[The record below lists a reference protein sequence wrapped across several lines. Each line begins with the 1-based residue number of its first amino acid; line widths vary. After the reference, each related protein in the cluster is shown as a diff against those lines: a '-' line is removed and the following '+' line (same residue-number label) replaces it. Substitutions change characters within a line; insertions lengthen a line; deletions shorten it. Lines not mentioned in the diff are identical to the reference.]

1 MSLLDLKTARY
12 PWETINRLP
21 EPSRNL
27 DHHDLL
33 VDVLREEFDVVEALP
48 DDGMVVESCTCEH
61 RIAVLFFVP
70 MVCLRRGA
78 GDDRTSRSAIS
89 GSRAQSSI
97 CSSPTTAP
105 QLRATTSRTA
115 SPRPSSAELSLS

>member
-33 VDVLREEFDVVEALP
+33 VDVLREEFEDTLQELRNLEAAP
-48 DDGMVVESCTCEH
+48 DLH
-61 RIAVLFFVP
+61 
-70 MVCLRRGA
+70 
-78 GDDRTSRSAIS
+78 SR
-89 GSRAQSSI
+89 
-97 CSSPTTAP
+97 
-105 QLRATTSRTA
+105 
-115 SPRPSSAELSLS
+115 

>member
-33 VDVLREEFDVVEALP
+33 VDVLREEFEATLQELRDLAAAP
-48 DDGMVVESCTCEH
+48 DLH
-61 RIAVLFFVP
+61 
-70 MVCLRRGA
+70 
-78 GDDRTSRSAIS
+78 SR
-89 GSRAQSSI
+89 
-97 CSSPTTAP
+97 
-105 QLRATTSRTA
+105 
-115 SPRPSSAELSLS
+115 

>member
-33 VDVLREEFDVVEALP
+33 VDVLREEFEDTLQE
-48 DDGMVVESCTCEH
+48 
-61 RIAVLFFVP
+61 
-70 MVCLRRGA
+70 LRNL
-78 GDDRTSRSAIS
+78 S
-89 GSRAQSSI
+89 
-97 CSSPTTAP
+97 TAP
-105 QLRATTSRTA
+105 DLH
-115 SPRPSSAELSLS
+115 SL